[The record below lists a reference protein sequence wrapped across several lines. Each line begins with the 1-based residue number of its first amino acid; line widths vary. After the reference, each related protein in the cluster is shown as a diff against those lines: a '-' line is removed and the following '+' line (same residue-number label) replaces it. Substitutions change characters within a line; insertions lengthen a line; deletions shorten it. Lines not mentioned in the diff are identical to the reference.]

1 MTRWDKPFLK
11 LLINEMIIWLNN
23 YLKWPLN
30 EMPESGNDTLK
41 NGQSMIELVNLMKIF
56 Y

>member
-11 LLINEMIIWLNN
+11 LLINETIIWLND

-41 NGQSMIELVNLMKIF
+41 NDQSMIEPVNEVNF
-56 Y
+56 F